1 MAQETW
7 SLEQIRNMFD
17 LTGKVAI
24 VTGGSGAFGGAAAR
38 GLAAFGA
45 DVVLTS
51 RNAENLDRA
60 ADELRALSE
69 HEVRAIPCDTTDEA
83 SVAAM
88 VAQTI
93 EELGHVDILVT
104 GSGVTNRYPA
114 EEFPIDEWQKVMDS
128 LVRGTFL
135 CCQAAGRQM
144 IKQGGGKIITVGS
157 LRGELGHPGG
167 YAAYVPA
174 KGAVHLLT
182 KQLATEWAKY
192 KINVNSIAPCVFWT
206 PLTQPILDDPKL
218 FEIFMQ
224 RIPLKR
230 AAELNDLIGAVV
242 YLASAASD
250 MVTGDIL
257 MVDGGATAG

>member
-7 SLEQIRNMFD
+7 GLEQIRNMFD

-38 GLAAFGA
+38 GLAAYGA

-69 HEVRAIPCDTTDEA
+69 HEVLAIPSDTTDEA

-93 EELGHVDILVT
+93 EELGRVDILVT

-128 LVRGTFL
+128 LVRATFL

-167 YAAYVPA
+167 YAAYVTA

-192 KINVNSIAPCVFWT
+192 KINVNCIAPCVFWT

-218 FEIFMQ
+218 YEIFMQ
-224 RIPLKR
+224 RIPLRR

>member
-1 MAQETW
+1 
-7 SLEQIRNMFD
+7 MFD
-17 LTGKVAI
+17 VTGKVAI
-24 VTGGSGAFGGAAAR
+24 VTGGSGAFGGAAAKA
-38 GLAAFGA
+38 LAAFGA
-45 DVVLTS
+45 DIAMSS
-51 RNAENLDRA
+51 RNPENLERA

-69 HEVRAIPCDTTDEA
+69 HEVLSIPCDATDEA

-88 VAQTI
+88 VAETV
-93 EELGHVDILVT
+93 EKLGHVDILVT

-114 EEFPIDEWQKVMDS
+114 EEYPIDEWQKVIDS
-128 LVRGTFL
+128 LVRATFIS
-135 CCQAAGRQM
+135 CQAAGREM
-144 IKQGGGKIITVGS
+144 IKQGGGGKIITVGS

-167 YAAYVPA
+167 YAGYVTA

-218 FEIFMQ
+218 YEVFMQ